1 MTMSSASA
9 TTACG
14 ILPMYGSSKAYVLQL
29 SQSLQNAYPTNE
41 TGLVFHA
48 FHPFF
53 IKTAMTTRD
62 DLLANQIPLHHYF
75 YPDANQWMETA
86 LKVNTFRVDTL

>member
-9 TTACG
+9 TCPCA
-14 ILPMYGSSKAYVLQL
+14 ILPVYGSTKSFVLQL
-29 SQSLQNAYPTNE
+29 SQSLQNAYPTSE

-53 IKTAMTTRD
+53 IKTTMTTKD
-62 DLLANQIPLHHYF
+62 GVDPIEFLQSYF
-75 YPDANQWMETA
+75 FPTGDKWMECA
-86 LKVNTFRVDTL
+86 LKVYYFSKITR